1 MQRNRYGRFQKGNKG
16 GPGRPRKS
24 RVESEQLHA
33 IAIEPPDGA
42 DSCAWCEYIRTG
54 RWFAAERGGG
64 LLEVQKED
72 PMRIAWIQFRVE
84 LCEDGRKRLEIVG
97 ERVEYDGVAEYY
109 AGIVRNAH
117 GDDEA

>member
-1 MQRNRYGRFQKGNKG
+1 
-16 GPGRPRKS
+16 
-24 RVESEQLHA
+24 
-33 IAIEPPDGA
+33 
-42 DSCAWCEYIRTG
+42 
-54 RWFAAERGGG
+54 
-64 LLEVQKED
+64 
-72 PMRIAWIQFRVE
+72 MRIAWIQFRVE